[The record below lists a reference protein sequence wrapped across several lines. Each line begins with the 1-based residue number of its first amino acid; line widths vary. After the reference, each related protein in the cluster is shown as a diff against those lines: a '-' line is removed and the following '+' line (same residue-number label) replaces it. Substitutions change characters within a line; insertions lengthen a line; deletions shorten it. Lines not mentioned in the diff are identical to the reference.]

1 MSDSSFISIFDQL
14 QQLGESH
21 SQKQKGTSFEKL
33 CLRFLQEEPVFR
45 ERFSQVWLWMDWPHR
60 NGKQDQGI
68 DLVAQESSSG
78 DYCAIQCKCY
88 STEQMLSLE
97 SLGTYYASV
106 GMDWGKDG
114 SVRFA
119 SGMIIATTDKW
130 NTKLTD
136 TIERNS
142 FPCKRIG
149 LSELYEYA
157 VDWDK
162 LIGGE
167 EKVLRPRHSTRPH
180 QERAI
185 EDVMR
190 GFETEDRGKLIM
202 ACGTGKTFTSL
213 KLMERFIAERCEGRG
228 CVLFLAPSIALV
240 SQSLREWMA
249 QADIKI
255 HPIAVCSDSQAS
267 ELENADLCAAD
278 LPEPAST
285 NPQTIS
291 RNYLKFKDTRTSV
304 VFSTYQ
310 SIDKVRE
317 AQKYGALPEFDLII
331 CDEAH
336 RTTGVSLRTESGAY
350 DESNF
355 VHVHDNNFIAGR
367 KRLYMTATPRIYT
380 ETAKSKAAEAD
391 ALIASMDD
399 LLTYGPEFHRLPFS
413 RAVKED
419 LLTDY
424 KVLVL
429 CVDEDSVKEQF
440 AQELQAH
447 DGELD
452 LNDAVKLIGCY
463 NGLRKQQIRTI
474 NSSVYRGE
482 EDESDEE
489 DTDPS
494 RPDHAPVDFL
504 QLDPTPMHR
513 AVAFSG
519 TIADSITLKRSWQIM
534 VEKIRAEQGD
544 SPGFLPCTIDHV
556 DGTMNMQL
564 RSDKLA
570 KLKEPVGPDGECRIL
585 TNARCLSE
593 GVDVPALDAV
603 LFLAPRRSQ
612 IDVVQSVGRV
622 MRKAPGKKYG
632 YIILPVGI
640 PRDKKP
646 EDVLDNDK
654 KYKIIWDVLQA
665 LRSHDDR
672 FNAAI
677 NQIDLN
683 KGRSSLIEVVLTAA
697 EGEDDGIPYG
707 RTGQPEPNGA
717 AAGAALQQGLLSFE
731 RAAQWSE
738 AIFART
744 VKKCGDRRYWEE
756 WAYDIAEIAK
766 RQIEAIHQHL
776 DAGNH
781 AAEFH
786 EFLSGLRENIQPNI
800 STDDAIEM
808 LAQQLITR
816 PVFDA
821 LFENYKFAEQN
832 PVSKT
837 MNRMLDLLKECA
849 SPGDQ
854 RRLQAFYDSVA
865 DRAKS
870 IDNAEGRQR
879 VIIELYD
886 KFFKNAFPR
895 MAEKL
900 GIVYTPVEVVDF
912 IIRSVHDV
920 LKREFGL
927 SKGLGAEGVKILDPF
942 TGTGTFIVRAI
953 QSGLISKQ
961 DLPRKFRSEL
971 FACEIV
977 LLAYYIACVNI
988 EVAYQGRMKAAQYEP
1003 FEGICLTDTFLMT
1016 ENSANDRDLFHDFED
1031 NGERVKRLCRQ
1042 SIRVILGNPPYSAG
1056 QRSANDN
1063 NQNENYPK
1071 LDARIAETYAANSS
1085 AALKQNL
1092 YDSYIRAFRWAS
1104 DRVEDDGIVAFVSNG
1119 SYIDSNAMD
1128 GFRKSL
1134 MKEFSAIYCFNL
1146 RGNQRTSGELSR
1158 KEGGKIFGSGSRTP
1172 IAVIFLVRKKN
1183 SNDDADT
1190 RLYYY
1195 EVEDYMK
1202 REQKLERLNK
1212 YKKLTE
1218 IPWQSL
1224 TPDEHGDWVN
1234 LRTTGYE
1241 DFVLMGEKDSKD
1253 VANSNTIFSTY
1264 SLGLCS
1270 NRDAWV
1276 YSSSSIQLEQN
1287 IKGMIA
1293 FYNNQVDLFFRA
1305 QSNGNLDSN
1314 PSKISWTRSLKYALS
1329 KGKKLA
1335 YNSKNIRI
1343 ALYRPYSKRWL
1354 YCDKSLNEAPGLQY
1368 RFYPQFQTGNL
1379 IIQCTGTG
1387 STRSFSCLIS
1397 NIYCDME
1404 NISKGQ
1410 CFPLYWYEEKD
1421 NVKTELGFS
1430 LGNETAEDGKYI
1442 RHQAITGWA
1451 LEKFRNAY
1459 ADPKIGREDIFYY
1472 VYGLLHS
1479 PEYRKRFENDLRKEM
1494 PRIPF
1499 AADFWVFSRAG
1510 RELAH
1515 WHLNYETVEPYPLQ
1529 ENSAGDFRVTKMR
1542 FPKKGVRDTII
1553 YNATTTLSGIPPE
1566 AYDYVVN
1573 GKSAIEWIMERYAV
1587 TTDKKSG
1594 IVNDANDWC
1603 REHNNPRY
1611 IIDLLKRIVRVSL
1624 ETVRIVKSLPPLN
1637 EK

>member
-1 MSDSSFISIFDQL
+1 MSNSSFTSIFDQL

-60 NGKQDQGI
+60 NGRQDQGI
-68 DLVAQESSSG
+68 DLVAQEAASG

-88 STEQMLSLE
+88 SPEHVLSLE
-97 SLGTYYASV
+97 NLGTYYASV
-106 GMDWGKDG
+106 GMDWGEDG
-114 SVRFA
+114 SIHFA

-130 NTKLTD
+130 NTKLSD
-136 TIERNS
+136 TIEKHS

-149 LSELYEYA
+149 LSELNDYA
-157 VDWDK
+157 VDWEK
-162 LIGGE
+162 LVRGE
-167 EKVLRPRHSTRPH
+167 KEVLRPHHATRPH
-180 QERAI
+180 QKLAI
-185 EDVMR
+185 DDVMR

-213 KLMERFIAERCEGRG
+213 KLMERFINERCGGRG

-249 QADIKI
+249 QTEINM

-267 ELENADLCAAD
+267 QLEDADLCAAD

-285 NPQTIS
+285 NPRTIN
-291 RNYLKFKDTRTSV
+291 RNYLKFKDTHTCV

-310 SIDKVRE
+310 SIDKVSE
-317 AQKYGALPEFDLII
+317 AQKHGALPEFDLII

-350 DESNF
+350 DESSF

-399 LLTYGPEFHRLPFS
+399 VLTYGPEFHRLPFS
-413 RAVKED
+413 RAVKEN

-429 CVDEDSVKEQF
+429 CVDEDSVKEHF

-452 LNDAVKLIGCY
+452 LDDAVKLIGCY

-474 NSSVYRGE
+474 NSVAYRDDE
-482 EDESDEE
+482 ESDDE

-504 QLDPTPMHR
+504 QLDPAPMHR
-513 AVAFSG
+513 AVAFAG
-519 TIADSITLKRSWQIM
+519 TIKDSMAIKKSWQIM

-544 SPGFLPCTIDHV
+544 SPDFLPCTIDHV

-632 YIILPVGI
+632 YIILPIGI
-640 PRDKKP
+640 PRDKKA

-683 KGRSSLIEVVLTAA
+683 KGRSSLIEVALTAA
-697 EGEDDGIPYG
+697 EDEDNSYG
-707 RTGQPEPNGA
+707 RIGRPEPNGA

-731 RAAQWSE
+731 RAAQWTE

-766 RQIEAIHQHL
+766 RQIEAIHEHL

-781 AAEFH
+781 AAEFD

-865 DRAKS
+865 DRAKG

-927 SKGLGAEGVKILDPF
+927 NKGLGAEGVKILDPF

-988 EVAYQGRMKAAQYEP
+988 EVAYQGRMKATQYEP
-1003 FEGICLTDTFLMT
+1003 FEGICLTDTFRMD
-1016 ENSANDRDLFHDFED
+1016 ESSATDQDLFTSFED
-1031 NGERVKRLCRQ
+1031 NGERLKRLCRQ
-1042 SIRVILGNPPYSAG
+1042 PIRVIFGNPPYSVG
-1056 QRSANDN
+1056 QESANDN
-1063 NQNENYPK
+1063 NQNEKYPH
-1071 LDARIAETYAANSS
+1071 LDARIAETYAAESS
-1085 AALKQNL
+1085 ATNKNSI

-1104 DRVEDDGIVAFVSNG
+1104 DRIGDSGIVAFVTNG
-1119 SYIDSNAMD
+1119 SYIDKSAMA

-1134 MKEFSAIYCFNL
+1134 MKEFSSIYCFNL
-1146 RGNQRTSGELSR
+1146 RGFIRGKNRDAGKREGQNIFNIMTGVSVIVLVKKKEEKPGRAKLSYYDIGDYLSR
-1158 KEGGKIFGSGSRTP
+1158 EAKLDIIKNFGSIS
-1172 IAVIFLVRKKN
+1172 A
-1183 SNDDADT
+1183 
-1190 RLYYY
+1190 
-1195 EVEDYMK
+1195 
-1202 REQKLERLNK
+1202 
-1212 YKKLTE
+1212 
-1218 IPWQSL
+1218 IPWQHL
-1224 TPDEHGDWVN
+1224 TPDEHGDWIN
-1234 LRTTGYE
+1234 HRTAGYSAFLPLG
-1241 DFVLMGEKDSKD
+1241 DKATKGKT
-1253 VANSNTIFSTY
+1253 NTQAIFAIFSR
-1264 SLGLCS
+1264 GLATA
-1270 NRDAWV
+1270 RDSWC
-1276 YSSSSIQLEQN
+1276 YNFSEKNLETNIRNSIDYYNAQVE
-1287 IKGMIA
+1287 A
-1293 FYNNQVDLFFRA
+1293 FTA
-1305 QSNGNLDSN
+1305 QSDTDVEHFLTYESDEF
-1314 PSKISWTRSLKYALS
+1314 SWGRQQKKDLGA
-1329 KGKKLA
+1329 GKK
-1335 YNSKNIRI
+1335 YEYDSTGCRI
-1343 ALYRPYSKRWL
+1343 AMYRPFCQQFGYFN
-1354 YCDKSLNEAPGLQY
+1354 KSLNDMIYQLPKLFPVG
-1368 RFYPQFQTGNL
+1368 PCNNL
-1379 IIQCTGTG
+1379 VITFPASGMRKQPMPFIA
-1387 STRSFSCLIS
+1387 SRL
-1397 NIYCDME
+1397 CDLHLNE
-1404 NISKGQ
+1404 DTQ
-1410 CFPLYWYEEKD
+1410 CFPLYWYEKQDGYLNFGGDEA
-1421 NVKTELGFS
+1421 V
-1430 LGNETAEDGKYI
+1430 GNLI
-1442 RHQAITGWA
+1442 RHQAITDWA

-1479 PEYRKRFENDLRKEM
+1479 TEYRKRFENDLRKEL

-1499 AADFWVFSRAG
+1499 AADFWAFSRAG

-1515 WHLNYETVEPYPLQ
+1515 WHLDYETVEPYPLQ

-1624 ETVRIVKSLPPLN
+1624 ETVRIVKSLPPLK

>member
-1 MSDSSFISIFDQL
+1 MSNSSFTSIFDQL
-14 QQLGESH
+14 RQLGESH

-60 NGKQDQGI
+60 NGRQDQGI
-68 DLVAQESSSG
+68 DLVAQEAASG

-88 STEQMLSLE
+88 SPEHVLSLE
-97 SLGTYYASV
+97 NLGTYYASV
-106 GMDWGKDG
+106 GMDWGEDG
-114 SVRFA
+114 SIHFA

-130 NTKLTD
+130 NTKLSD
-136 TIERNS
+136 TIEKHS

-149 LSELYEYA
+149 LSELNDYA
-157 VDWDK
+157 VDWEK
-162 LIGGE
+162 LVRGE
-167 EKVLRPRHSTRPH
+167 KEVLRPHHATRPH
-180 QERAI
+180 QKLAI
-185 EDVMR
+185 DDVMR

-213 KLMERFIAERCEGRG
+213 KLMERFINERCGGRG

-249 QADIKI
+249 QTEINM

-267 ELENADLCAAD
+267 QLEDADLCAAD

-285 NPQTIS
+285 NPRTIN
-291 RNYLKFKDTRTSV
+291 RNYLKFKDTHTCV
-304 VFSTYQ
+304 IFSTYQ
-310 SIDKVRE
+310 SIDKVSE
-317 AQKYGALPEFDLII
+317 AQKHGALPEFDLII

-350 DESNF
+350 DESSF

-413 RAVKED
+413 RAVKEN

-429 CVDEDSVKEQF
+429 CVDEDSVKEHF

-452 LNDAVKLIGCY
+452 LDDAVKLIGCY

-474 NSSVYRGE
+474 NSVAYHSDE
-482 EDESDEE
+482 ESDDE

-504 QLDPTPMHR
+504 QLDPAPMHR
-513 AVAFSG
+513 AVAFAG
-519 TIADSITLKRSWQIM
+519 TIKVSMAIKKSWQIM
-534 VEKIRAEQGD
+534 VEKIPAEQGD
-544 SPGFLPCTIDHV
+544 SPDFLPCTIDHV

-632 YIILPVGI
+632 YIILPIGI
-640 PRDKKP
+640 PRDKKA

-683 KGRSSLIEVVLTAA
+683 KGRSSLIEVALTAA
-697 EGEDDGIPYG
+697 EDEDNNYG
-707 RTGQPEPNGA
+707 RIGRPEPNGA

-731 RAAQWSE
+731 RAAQWTE

-766 RQIEAIHQHL
+766 RQIEAIHEHL

-781 AAEFH
+781 AAEFD

-821 LFENYKFAEQN
+821 IFENYKFAEQN

-865 DRAKS
+865 DRAKG

-927 SKGLGAEGVKILDPF
+927 NKGLGAEGVKILDPF

-988 EVAYQGRMKAAQYEP
+988 EVAYQGRMKATQYEP
-1003 FEGICLTDTFLMT
+1003 FEGICLTDTFRMD
-1016 ENSANDRDLFHDFED
+1016 EASAKDQDLFTSFED
-1031 NGERVKRLCRQ
+1031 NGERLKRLCRQ
-1042 SIRVILGNPPYSAG
+1042 PIRVIFGNPPYSAG
-1056 QRSANDN
+1056 QESANDN
-1063 NQNENYPK
+1063 NQNEKYPH
-1071 LDARIAETYAANSS
+1071 LDARIAETYAAESS
-1085 AALKQNL
+1085 ATNKNSL

-1104 DRVEDDGIVAFVSNG
+1104 DRIGDSGIVAFVTNG
-1119 SYIDSNAMD
+1119 SYIDKNALS

-1134 MKEFSAIYCFNL
+1134 MKEFSSIYCFNL
-1146 RGNQRTSGELSR
+1146 RGFIRGKNRDASKREGQNIFNIMTGVSVIVLVKKKEEKSQSAKLSYYDIGDYLSR
-1158 KEGGKIFGSGSRTP
+1158 EAKLDIIKNFGSIR
-1172 IAVIFLVRKKN
+1172 A
-1183 SNDDADT
+1183 
-1190 RLYYY
+1190 
-1195 EVEDYMK
+1195 
-1202 REQKLERLNK
+1202 
-1212 YKKLTE
+1212 
-1218 IPWQSL
+1218 IPWQHL
-1224 TPDEHGDWVN
+1224 TPDEHGDWIN
-1234 LRTTGYE
+1234 LRTAGYSAFLPLG
-1241 DFVLMGEKDSKD
+1241 DRDTKGK
-1253 VANSNTIFSTY
+1253 ANSRAVFGIFSR
-1264 SLGLCS
+1264 GLETT
-1270 NRDAWV
+1270 RDAWV
-1276 YSSSSIQLEQN
+1276 YTFSASLLKNNIQRFIECYNEDVNRQEQTLDERQIKWSSSLDTKFKNKISLVFSSLKICLATYRPFMLQN
-1287 IKGMIA
+1287 VYFDENLNHRPGR
-1293 FYNNQVDLFFRA
+1293 QPDLFPSGR
-1305 QSNGNLDSN
+1305 SHNLVITF
-1314 PSKISWTRSLKYALS
+1314 PAPGMRKPPMPFISDHL
-1329 KGKKLA
+1329 
-1335 YNSKNIRI
+1335 
-1343 ALYRPYSKRWL
+1343 
-1354 YCDKSLNEAPGLQY
+1354 CDLHLNED
-1368 RFYPQFQTGNL
+1368 T
-1379 IIQCTGTG
+1379 
-1387 STRSFSCLIS
+1387 
-1397 NIYCDME
+1397 
-1404 NISKGQ
+1404 Q
-1410 CFPLYWYEEKD
+1410 CFPLYWYEKKA
-1421 NVKTELGFS
+1421 NAKTELGFS
-1430 LGNETAEDGKYI
+1430 LSDEATEDGKYI
-1442 RHQAITGWA
+1442 RHHAITDYA
-1451 LEKFRNAY
+1451 LEQFRNAY

-1479 PEYRKRFENDLRKEM
+1479 PEYRKRFENDLRKEL

-1499 AADFWVFSRAG
+1499 AADFWAFSRAG

-1542 FPKKGVRDTII
+1542 FPKKGVRDTTII

-1573 GKSAIEWIMERYAV
+1573 GKSVIEWIMERYAV

-1624 ETVRIVKSLPPLN
+1624 ETVRIVKSLPPLK

>member
-1 MSDSSFISIFDQL
+1 MSNSSFTSIFDQL
-14 QQLGESH
+14 RQLGESH

-267 ELENADLCAAD
+267 ELEDADLCSAD

-350 DESNF
+350 DESSF

-380 ETAKSKAAEAD
+380 ENAKSKAAEAD

-452 LNDAVKLIGCY
+452 LDDAVKLIGCY

-513 AVAFSG
+513 AVAFAG
-519 TIADSITLKRSWQIM
+519 TIADSIALKRSWQIM
-534 VEKIRAEQGD
+534 VEKISAEQGD
-544 SPGFLPCTIDHV
+544 SPGFLPCKIDHV
-556 DGTMNMQL
+556 DGTMNIQL
-564 RSDKLA
+564 RSGKLA

-837 MNRMLDLLKECA
+837 MNRMLDLLSECA
-849 SPGDQ
+849 SPSDQ

-865 DRAKS
+865 DRAKG

-927 SKGLGAEGVKILDPF
+927 NKGLGAEGVKILDPF

-988 EVAYQGRMKAAQYEP
+988 EVAYQGRMKATQYEP
-1003 FEGICLTDTFLMT
+1003 FEGICLTDTFRMD
-1016 ENSANDRDLFHDFED
+1016 EASAKDQDLFTSFED
-1031 NGERVKRLCRQ
+1031 NGERLKRLCRQ
-1042 SIRVILGNPPYSAG
+1042 PIRVIFGNPPYFAV
-1056 QRSANDN
+1056 QESANDN
-1063 NQNENYPK
+1063 NQNEKYPH
-1071 LDARIAETYAANSS
+1071 LDVRIAETYAAESN
-1085 AALKQNL
+1085 ATNKQNL
-1092 YDSYIRAFRWAS
+1092 YDSFIRAFRWAS
-1104 DRVEDDGIVAFVSNG
+1104 DRIGDSGIVAFVTNG
-1119 SYIDSNAMD
+1119 SYIDNNAMA

-1172 IAVIFLVRKKN
+1172 IAITLLIKRPGDQGCAQLHYHDIGDYLSREEKLDIIKN
-1183 SNDDADT
+1183 FGSIRA
-1190 RLYYY
+1190 
-1195 EVEDYMK
+1195 
-1202 REQKLERLNK
+1202 
-1212 YKKLTE
+1212 
-1218 IPWQSL
+1218 IPWQHL
-1224 TPDEHGDWVN
+1224 HPDEHGDWIN
-1234 LRTTGYE
+1234 LRTDGYSSFIPIG
-1241 DFVLMGEKDSKD
+1241 DKTTKGKSVSQ
-1253 VANSNTIFSTY
+1253 SIFNIF
-1264 SLGLCS
+1264 SLGLATA
-1270 NRDAWV
+1270 RDSWCYNFSYHV
-1276 YSSSSIQLEQN
+1276 LKENIQSCIAYFNKLSRNFAAQSEIDVDFFVEYDPSKFSWSRPQKKDLSEGKQYEYNEQN
-1287 IKGMIA
+1287 CR
-1293 FYNNQVDLFFRA
+1293 V
-1305 QSNGNLDSN
+1305 S
-1314 PSKISWTRSLKYALS
+1314 
-1329 KGKKLA
+1329 
-1335 YNSKNIRI
+1335 
-1343 ALYRPYSKRWL
+1343 LYRPFCKQNCYFHKTLNGMTYMQPRIFPTSQCENLVIQVTGVSSSK
-1354 YCDKSLNEAPGLQY
+1354 P
-1368 RFYPQFQTGNL
+1368 
-1379 IIQCTGTG
+1379 
-1387 STRSFSCLIS
+1387 FSCFVTDKIPDLQLLF
-1397 NIYCDME
+1397 N
-1404 NISKGQ
+1404 GQ
-1410 CFPLYWYEEKD
+1410 GFPLYWYEKQEGYLNFGGD
-1421 NVKTELGFS
+1421 EAV
-1430 LGNETAEDGKYI
+1430 GNLI
-1442 RHQAITGWA
+1442 RHQAITDWA

-1459 ADPKIGREDIFYY
+1459 ADHKIGREDIFYY

-1479 PEYRKRFENDLRKEM
+1479 PEYRKRFENDLRKEL

-1499 AADFWVFSRAG
+1499 AADFWAFSRAG

-1624 ETVRIVKSLPPLN
+1624 ETVRIVKSLPPLK

>member
-1 MSDSSFISIFDQL
+1 MSNSSFTSIFDQL
-14 QQLGESH
+14 RQLGESH

-60 NGKQDQGI
+60 NGRQDQGI
-68 DLVAQESSSG
+68 DLVAQEAASG

-88 STEQMLSLE
+88 SPEHVLSLE
-97 SLGTYYASV
+97 NLGTYYASV
-106 GMDWGKDG
+106 GMDWGEDG
-114 SVRFA
+114 SIHFA

-130 NTKLTD
+130 NTKLSD
-136 TIERNS
+136 TIEKHS

-149 LSELYEYA
+149 LSELNDYA
-157 VDWDK
+157 VDWEK
-162 LIGGE
+162 LVRGE
-167 EKVLRPRHSTRPH
+167 KEVLRPHHATRPH
-180 QERAI
+180 QKLAI
-185 EDVMR
+185 DDVMR

-213 KLMERFIAERCEGRG
+213 KLMERFINERCGGRG

-249 QADIKI
+249 QTEIKM

-267 ELENADLCAAD
+267 QLEDADLCAAD

-285 NPQTIS
+285 NPRTIN
-291 RNYLKFKDTRTSV
+291 RNYLKFKDTHTCV

-310 SIDKVRE
+310 SIDKVSE
-317 AQKYGALPEFDLII
+317 AQKHGALPEFDLII

-350 DESNF
+350 DESSF

-380 ETAKSKAAEAD
+380 ESAKSKAAEAD

-399 LLTYGPEFHRLPFS
+399 VLTYGPEFHRLPFS
-413 RAVKED
+413 RAVKEN

-429 CVDEDSVKEQF
+429 CVDEDSVKEHF

-452 LNDAVKLIGCY
+452 LDDAVKLIGCY

-474 NSSVYRGE
+474 NSVAYRDDE
-482 EDESDEE
+482 ESDDE

-504 QLDPTPMHR
+504 QLDPAPMHR
-513 AVAFSG
+513 AVAFAG
-519 TIADSITLKRSWQIM
+519 TIKDSMAIKKSWQIM

-544 SPGFLPCTIDHV
+544 SPDFLPCTIDHV

-632 YIILPVGI
+632 YIILPIGI
-640 PRDKKP
+640 PRDKKA

-683 KGRSSLIEVVLTAA
+683 KGRSSLIEVALTAA
-697 EGEDDGIPYG
+697 EDEDNSYG
-707 RTGQPEPNGA
+707 RIGRPEPNGA

-731 RAAQWSE
+731 RAAQWTE

-766 RQIEAIHQHL
+766 RQIEAIHEHL

-781 AAEFH
+781 AAEFD

-800 STDDAIEM
+800 SSDDAIEM

-865 DRAKS
+865 DRAKG

-927 SKGLGAEGVKILDPF
+927 NKGLGAEGVKILDPF

-988 EVAYQGRMKAAQYEP
+988 EVAYQGRMKATQYEP
-1003 FEGICLTDTFLMT
+1003 FEGICLTDTFRMD
-1016 ENSANDRDLFHDFED
+1016 EASATDQDLFTSFED
-1031 NGERVKRLCRQ
+1031 NGERLKRLCRQ
-1042 SIRVILGNPPYSAG
+1042 PIRVIFGNPPYSVG
-1056 QRSANDN
+1056 QESANDDKH
-1063 NQNENYPK
+1063 NEAYPR
-1071 LDARIAETYAANSS
+1071 LDARLAETYAAASASVNKNS
-1085 AALKQNL
+1085 L

-1104 DRVEDDGIVAFVSNG
+1104 DRIGDSGIVAFVSNG
-1119 SYIDSNAMD
+1119 AYIDNNAMA

-1134 MKEFSAIYCFNL
+1134 MKEFSSIYCFNL
-1146 RGNQRTSGELSR
+1146 RGNQRTAGERSR

-1172 IAVIFLVRKKN
+1172 IAITLLVKRPGDQGSAKLHYHDIGDYLSREEKLDIIKN
-1183 SNDDADT
+1183 FGSISA
-1190 RLYYY
+1190 
-1195 EVEDYMK
+1195 
-1202 REQKLERLNK
+1202 
-1212 YKKLTE
+1212 
-1218 IPWQSL
+1218 IPWQHPQ
-1224 TPDEHGDWVN
+1224 PDEYGDWIN
-1234 LRTTGYE
+1234 LRTVGYS
-1241 DFVLMGEKDSKD
+1241 DFLPMGDKEAKGKADPH
-1253 VANSNTIFSTY
+1253 AIFGIFSR
-1264 SLGLCS
+1264 GLETA
-1270 NRDAWV
+1270 RDAWV
-1276 YSSSSIQLEQN
+1276 YNFSSTKLEGN
-1287 IKGMIA
+1287 IRRFIEC
-1293 FYNNQVDLFFRA
+1293 YNEDVSRQE
-1305 QSNGNLDSN
+1305 QTLDERQIKWS
-1314 PSKISWTRSLKYALS
+1314 RSLTNKFRSKARLS
-1329 KGKKLA
+1329 YVETHCRKA
-1335 YNSKNIRI
+1335 I
-1343 ALYRPYSKRWL
+1343 YRPFVRSNVYFDPDLNHVPGRQPALFPSGQSHNLVITFPAPGMRKL
-1354 YCDKSLNEAPGLQY
+1354 PMPFISDHLCDLHLNED
-1368 RFYPQFQTGNL
+1368 T
-1379 IIQCTGTG
+1379 
-1387 STRSFSCLIS
+1387 
-1397 NIYCDME
+1397 
-1404 NISKGQ
+1404 Q
-1410 CFPLYWYEEKD
+1410 CFPLYWYEKQEGYLNFGGD
-1421 NVKTELGFS
+1421 ETV
-1430 LGNETAEDGKYI
+1430 GNLI
-1442 RHQAITGWA
+1442 RHQAITDWA

-1479 PEYRKRFENDLRKEM
+1479 PEYRERFENDLRKEM

-1499 AADFWVFSRAG
+1499 AADFWAFSRAG

-1515 WHLNYETVEPYPLQ
+1515 WHLDYETVEPYPLQ
-1529 ENSAGDFRVTKMR
+1529 ENSSGDFRVTKMR

-1624 ETVRIVKSLPPLN
+1624 ETVRIVKSLPPLK

>member
-1 MSDSSFISIFDQL
+1 MSNSSFTSIFDQL
-14 QQLGESH
+14 RQLGESH

-60 NGKQDQGI
+60 NGRQDQGI
-68 DLVAQESSSG
+68 DLVAQEAASG

-88 STEQMLSLE
+88 SPEHVLSLE
-97 SLGTYYASV
+97 NLGTYYASV
-106 GMDWGKDG
+106 GMDWGEDG
-114 SVRFA
+114 SIHFA

-130 NTKLTD
+130 NTKLSD
-136 TIERNS
+136 TIEKHS

-149 LSELYEYA
+149 LSELNDYA
-157 VDWDK
+157 VDWEK
-162 LIGGE
+162 LVRGE
-167 EKVLRPRHSTRPH
+167 KEVLRPHHATRPH
-180 QERAI
+180 QKLAI
-185 EDVMR
+185 DDVMR

-213 KLMERFIAERCEGRG
+213 KLMERFINERCGGRG

-249 QADIKI
+249 QTEINM

-267 ELENADLCAAD
+267 QLEDADLCAAD

-285 NPQTIS
+285 NPRTIN
-291 RNYLKFKDTRTSV
+291 RNYLKFKDTHTCV

-310 SIDKVRE
+310 SIDKVSE
-317 AQKYGALPEFDLII
+317 AQKHGALPEFDLII

-350 DESNF
+350 DESSF

-399 LLTYGPEFHRLPFS
+399 VLTYGPEFHRLPFS
-413 RAVKED
+413 RAVKEN

-429 CVDEDSVKEQF
+429 CVDEDSVKEHF

-452 LNDAVKLIGCY
+452 LDDAVKLIGCY

-474 NSSVYRGE
+474 NSVAYRDE
-482 EDESDEE
+482 EDTDDE

-504 QLDPTPMHR
+504 QLDPAPMHR
-513 AVAFSG
+513 AVAFAG
-519 TIADSITLKRSWQIM
+519 TIKDSMAIKKSWQIM

-544 SPGFLPCTIDHV
+544 SPDFLPCTIDHV

-632 YIILPVGI
+632 YIILPIGI
-640 PRDKKP
+640 PRDKKA

-683 KGRSSLIEVVLTAA
+683 KGRSFLIEVALTAA
-697 EGEDDGIPYG
+697 EDEDNNYG
-707 RTGQPEPNGA
+707 RIGRPEPNGA

-731 RAAQWSE
+731 RAAQWTE

-766 RQIEAIHQHL
+766 RQIEAIHEHL

-781 AAEFH
+781 AAEFD
-786 EFLSGLRENIQPNI
+786 EYLSGLRENIQPNI
-800 STDDAIEM
+800 STEDAIEM

-837 MNRMLDLLKECA
+837 MNRMLDLLSECA
-849 SPGDQ
+849 SPTDQ

-865 DRAKS
+865 DRAKG

-927 SKGLGAEGVKILDPF
+927 NKGLGAEGVKILDPF

-988 EVAYQGRMKAAQYEP
+988 EVAYQGRMKATQYEP
-1003 FEGICLTDTFLMT
+1003 FEGICLTDTFRMD
-1016 ENSANDRDLFHDFED
+1016 ESSAKDQDLFTSFED
-1031 NGERVKRLCRQ
+1031 NGERLKRLCCQ
-1042 SIRVILGNPPYSAG
+1042 PIRVIFGNPPYSAG
-1056 QRSANDN
+1056 QESANDN
-1063 NQNENYPK
+1063 NQNEKYPH
-1071 LDARIAETYAANSS
+1071 LDARIAETYVAESTATLRNS
-1085 AALKQNL
+1085 L

-1104 DRVEDDGIVAFVSNG
+1104 DRIGDSGIVAFVTNG
-1119 SYIDSNAMD
+1119 SYIDNKAMS
-1128 GFRKSL
+1128 GFRRCL
-1134 MKEFSAIYCFNL
+1134 MKEFSSIYCFNL
-1146 RGNQRTSGELSR
+1146 RGFIRGKNRDAGKREGQNIFNIITGVSVIVLVKKKEEKSGPAKLSYYDIGDYLSR
-1158 KEGGKIFGSGSRTP
+1158 EAKLDIIKNLGSIS
-1172 IAVIFLVRKKN
+1172 A
-1183 SNDDADT
+1183 
-1190 RLYYY
+1190 
-1195 EVEDYMK
+1195 
-1202 REQKLERLNK
+1202 
-1212 YKKLTE
+1212 
-1218 IPWQSL
+1218 IPWQHL
-1224 TPDEHGDWVN
+1224 TPDEHGDWIN
-1234 LRTTGYE
+1234 LRTAGYSA
-1241 DFVLMGEKDSKD
+1241 FLLMGDKAAKGKPHVQALFSLF
-1253 VANSNTIFSTY
+1253 SN
-1264 SLGLCS
+1264 GLKT

-1276 YSSSSIQLEQN
+1276 YNFSQDELEENLQRFIN
-1287 IKGMIA
+1287 C
-1293 FYNNQVDLFFRA
+1293 YNNDVSRQEQTLDERQIKWSRSLSNKLRSKVRLSYIASHCRNAIYRPFILSKVYFDPDLSEVPGRQSALFPSKQSENLVITIPGPGGTKPFMPLISDKLCDLH
-1305 QSNGNLDSN
+1305 SNGD
-1314 PSKISWTRSLKYALS
+1314 A
-1329 KGKKLA
+1329 
-1335 YNSKNIRI
+1335 
-1343 ALYRPYSKRWL
+1343 
-1354 YCDKSLNEAPGLQY
+1354 
-1368 RFYPQFQTGNL
+1368 
-1379 IIQCTGTG
+1379 
-1387 STRSFSCLIS
+1387 
-1397 NIYCDME
+1397 
-1404 NISKGQ
+1404 Q
-1410 CFPLYWYEEKD
+1410 CFPLYWYEEKAD
-1421 NVKTELGFS
+1421 VKTELGFS
-1430 LGNETAEDGKYI
+1430 LSDETTENGKYI
-1442 RHQAITGWA
+1442 RHHAITDWA

-1472 VYGLLHS
+1472 VYGMLHS

-1494 PRIPF
+1494 PRVPF
-1499 AADFWVFSRAG
+1499 AADFWAFSRAG

-1515 WHLNYETVEPYPLQ
+1515 WHLDYETVEPYPLH

>member
-1 MSDSSFISIFDQL
+1 MSDSSFISIFDPL

-106 GMDWGKDG
+106 GMGWGKDG

-149 LSELYEYA
+149 LSELNDYA
-157 VDWDK
+157 VDWEK
-162 LIGGE
+162 LIRGE

-249 QADIKI
+249 QTDIKI

-267 ELENADLCAAD
+267 ELEDADLCSAD

-350 DESNF
+350 DESSF

-380 ETAKSKAAEAD
+380 ENAKSKAAEAD

-399 LLTYGPEFHRLPFS
+399 LLTYGQEFHRLPFS

-452 LNDAVKLIGCY
+452 LDDAVKLIGCY

-504 QLDPTPMHR
+504 QLDPAPMHR
-513 AVAFSG
+513 AVAFAG
-519 TIADSITLKRSWQIM
+519 TIADSIALKRSWQIM

-766 RQIEAIHQHL
+766 RQIEAIHEHL
-776 DAGNH
+776 DAGNN
-781 AAEFH
+781 AAEFD

-865 DRAKS
+865 DRAKG

-927 SKGLGAEGVKILDPF
+927 NKGLGAEGVKILDPF

-988 EVAYQGRMKAAQYEP
+988 EVAYQGRMKAIKYEP
-1003 FEGICLTDTFLMT
+1003 FEGICLTDTFRMD
-1016 ENSANDRDLFHDFED
+1016 ESSATDQDLFTSFED
-1031 NGERVKRLCRQ
+1031 NGERLKRLCRQ
-1042 SIRVILGNPPYSAG
+1042 PIRVIFGNPPYSVG
-1056 QRSANDN
+1056 QESANDD
-1063 NQNENYPK
+1063 NQNEAYPH
-1071 LDARIAETYAANSS
+1071 LDARIAETYVEESNAANKNS
-1085 AALKQNL
+1085 L

-1104 DRVEDDGIVAFVSNG
+1104 DRIGDSGIVAFVSNG
-1119 SYIDSNAMD
+1119 AYIDNNAMA

-1134 MKEFSAIYCFNL
+1134 MKEFSSIYCFNL

-1172 IAVIFLVRKKN
+1172 IAVTLLIKRPGDQGSAKLHYHDIGDYLSREEKLDIIKN
-1183 SNDDADT
+1183 FGSISA
-1190 RLYYY
+1190 
-1195 EVEDYMK
+1195 
-1202 REQKLERLNK
+1202 
-1212 YKKLTE
+1212 
-1218 IPWQSL
+1218 IPWQHPQPDEYGDWINHRTAGYSDFLPLGDKATKGKANPQAIFGIFSRGLETARDTWVYNFSTIRLEENLKRFIECYNEDVNRQEQTLDERKIKWSRSL
-1224 TPDEHGDWVN
+1224 TNKFKSRIRLSFVASHCQKGIYRPFTHVNVYFDADLNNVPGRQPAFFPTSQCENLVILVTGVGSSKPFSCFVTDKIPDVQLLFNGQGFPLHWYEKQEGYLNFGGDEAV
-1234 LRTTGYE
+1234 
-1241 DFVLMGEKDSKD
+1241 
-1253 VANSNTIFSTY
+1253 
-1264 SLGLCS
+1264 
-1270 NRDAWV
+1270 
-1276 YSSSSIQLEQN
+1276 
-1287 IKGMIA
+1287 
-1293 FYNNQVDLFFRA
+1293 
-1305 QSNGNLDSN
+1305 GNL
-1314 PSKISWTRSLKYALS
+1314 
-1329 KGKKLA
+1329 
-1335 YNSKNIRI
+1335 
-1343 ALYRPYSKRWL
+1343 
-1354 YCDKSLNEAPGLQY
+1354 
-1368 RFYPQFQTGNL
+1368 
-1379 IIQCTGTG
+1379 
-1387 STRSFSCLIS
+1387 
-1397 NIYCDME
+1397 
-1404 NISKGQ
+1404 
-1410 CFPLYWYEEKD
+1410 
-1421 NVKTELGFS
+1421 
-1430 LGNETAEDGKYI
+1430 I
-1442 RHQAITGWA
+1442 RHQAITDWA

-1479 PEYRKRFENDLRKEM
+1479 TEYRERFENDLRKEM

-1499 AADFWVFSRAG
+1499 AADFWAFSRAG

-1624 ETVRIVKSLPPLN
+1624 ETVRIVKSLPPLK